1 MFTNTP
7 NRSAVVPAIENTTP
21 NAANNLNAQIQSI
34 LDRLQ
39 HSYNLSLQIA
49 ERQTLLIQQ
58 YQNTGASTIAP
69 LLIEIENQSNA
80 LNSQTTALIARL
92 NTIAPN
98 LNTLN
103 TNTNNLTTSANNTE
117 MRAST
122 RQIDVNF
129 QRREGKLEAI
139 SALTQANNTVI
150 VTGANSTIALGSVPN
165 FGALPPSIWMSG
177 WSPAIGSNSGFTA
190 VQANTWI
197 VIPLT
202 QIYAGSGYSAVG
214 SRVSIPAGT
223 YEIFAQTCGC
233 GNIEFTCQLV
243 QFVGATPTVVSI
255 GSAAFTVASGG
266 GIGQSWT
273 VKSYISDTATLPACQ
288 LELQYRFKAAHST
301 PGLTG
306 GIPVSTPTLPE
317 DFASLTL
324 VRIA

>member
-7 NRSAVVPAIENTTP
+7 NRSAIVPAIENTTP
-21 NAANNLNAQIQSI
+21 NHADNVNAQIQSI

-39 HSYNLSLQIA
+39 YNYNLSLQIA

-69 LLIEIENQSNA
+69 LLLEIEAQNNT

-92 NTIAPN
+92 SAIAPN
-98 LNTLN
+98 LTTLNNN
-103 TNTNNLTTSANNTE
+103 TNTLTTSANNTE
-117 MRAST
+117 TKAST

-129 QRREGKLEAI
+129 QRREAKLEAI
-139 SALTQANNTVI
+139 AALTATSNTV
-150 VTGANSTIALGSVPN
+150 VATNSSSQLFTAAVPN

-190 VQANTWI
+190 AQANTWI

-214 SRVSIPAGT
+214 NRVSITTGT
-223 YEIFAQTCGC
+223 YEIFGQTCGV
-233 GNIEFTCQLV
+233 GSIEFTCQLV

-273 VKSYISDTATLPACQ
+273 VKSYIGDTLSLPACQ
-288 LELQYRFKAAHST
+288 LELQYRFKQAHSSA
-301 PGLTG
+301 GLTG
-306 GIPVSTPTLPE
+306 GMPVSTPALPE